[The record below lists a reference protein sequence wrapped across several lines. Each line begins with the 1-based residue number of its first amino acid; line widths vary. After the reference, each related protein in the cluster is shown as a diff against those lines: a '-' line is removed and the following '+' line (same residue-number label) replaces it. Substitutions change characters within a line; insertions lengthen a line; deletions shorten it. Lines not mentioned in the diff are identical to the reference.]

1 MSRSS
6 VKFSLIRGSAE
17 RLSGR
22 RASGSPR
29 LADRGRQ
36 LALALG
42 LAVALGS
49 VSFPAL
55 AEAGSPAETAPVL
68 NGEVQLPAL
77 DPVDTL
83 PDLRDV
89 KAGPK
94 RKAAFL
100 ELMVPLVQAENARI
114 QADRNWLVGIA
125 TRVNPLRHDEKRRL
139 ATLCNDY
146 GVDYDGGAV
155 PRELLARV
163 NTVPLEMVVIQ
174 SVEESGWG
182 TSRIAR
188 QSNNVFGMRCFSDG
202 CGIAQQGTSRRFQV
216 FDTVRDGVRAYLH
229 NLNTHRA
236 YAQLRR
242 ERNRLALQGKS
253 ISAERLIDTLHNYST
268 SPDYQSQLL
277 GLLRTNGD
285 LIRRHG
291 VESGQAPAFSHR
303 PV

>member
-1 MSRSS
+1 MFFLNRRI
-6 VKFSLIRGSAE
+6 FE
-17 RLSGR
+17 RLSSRWTSLAPTVATR
-22 RASGSPR
+22 RR
-29 LADRGRQ
+29 T
-36 LALALG
+36 LALTLG
-42 LAVALGS
+42 LALTWGGASLSPVVQAAPTS
-49 VSFPAL
+49 QL
-55 AEAGSPAETAPVL
+55 APTL
-68 NGEVQLPAL
+68 HGEVQPPAL
-77 DPVDTL
+77 DPVDEL
-83 PDLRDV
+83 PDLRKV

-100 ELMVPLVQAENARI
+100 ELVVPLVQAENARV
-114 QADRNWLVGIA
+114 QADRNWLVGIE
-125 TRVNPLRHDEKRRL
+125 TRVNPLREDERRRL
-139 ATLCNDY
+139 AALCDDY
-146 GVDYDGGAV
+146 GVAYDGGEV

-174 SVEESGWG
+174 AVEESGWG

-216 FDTVRDGVRAYLH
+216 FDTVRDGVHAYLH

-242 ERNRLALQGKS
+242 ERNTLALQGKS
-253 ISAERLIDTLHNYST
+253 ISAERLIGTLHNYST

-277 GLLRTNGD
+277 GLLQTNGD

-291 VESGQAPAFSHR
+291 IEGGEGLVVASRHR
-303 PV
+303 RV